1 MADVKIQIDRST
13 PEPTVIVSALP
24 GTDSATYELAKPRI
38 QQVLETI
45 GMAVQFTPLSEI
57 EQHVHGEQA
66 LIVDQ
71 THLHTR

>member
-45 GMAVQFTPLSEI
+45 GMAVQFEALSEI
-57 EQHVHGEQA
+57 EAHTHGEQT
-66 LIVDQ
+66 LVVDQ
-71 THLHTR
+71 THIHQR